1 MKKKRLIIAVVIICC
16 VILYIWQTNKIHNTP
31 KMNTAVS
38 TESNTTTQQAETT
51 TQLTTQTSTETT
63 MEPDT
68 EEYFE
73 EDTEEEAQLKKT
85 IAELMKEESN
95 TTPEGEKAVQC
106 YMQFLKDTPKSKFDI
121 ADIDGDG
128 TPEFF
133 TLEVGMDAA
142 MYKYNAKKDKVKKL
156 HSYQLGKASVMYYS
170 KDKRQ
175 VVFVTGDT
183 GGGEF
188 DTYEYTDGEL
198 KKIESL
204 VWHNGKFEE
213 EGYILDG
220 EKISMEEG
228 DNYIENIREE
238 YQSLRGEM

>member
-31 KMNTAVS
+31 KKDTAVS
-38 TESNTTTQQAETT
+38 TESNATTQQE
-51 TQLTTQTSTETT
+51 ETT
-63 MEPDT
+63 METDT

-85 IAELMKEESN
+85 I
-95 TTPEGEKAVQC
+95 GEKAVEC

-128 TPEFF
+128 IPEFF

-170 KDKRQ
+170 KDKHQ

>member
-1 MKKKRLIIAVVIICC
+1 MKKKRLIIAVVLICC

-63 MEPDT
+63 MES
-68 EEYFE
+68 
-73 EDTEEEAQLKKT
+73 DTEEEAQLKKT

-95 TTPEGEKAVQC
+95 TTSEGEKAVQC

-170 KDKRQ
+170 KDKHQ

-188 DTYEYTDGEL
+188 NTYEYTDGEL

>member
-1 MKKKRLIIAVVIICC
+1 MKKQKLIVAAVLICGIILCIWG
-16 VILYIWQTNKIHNTP
+16 VNILHNSSKQEETVSSEESSTTSTTAYQTE
-31 KMNTAVS
+31 TA
-38 TESNTTTQQAETT
+38 TQTTTQ
-51 TQLTTQTSTETT
+51 
-63 MEPDT
+63 PDT
-68 EEYFE
+68 EEAYFE
-73 EDTEEEAQLKKT
+73 EDTEEEVQIENAVKELVKDAGKT
-85 IAELMKEESN
+85 S
-95 TTPEGEKAVQC
+95 PEGEKAVQC
-106 YMQFLKDTPKSKFDI
+106 YIRFLQDDYAKYYDI

-128 TPEFF
+128 IPEFF
-133 TLEVGMDAA
+133 TLSEGADAA
-142 MYKYNAKKDKVKKL
+142 MYRYNAKKDKVKKL
-156 HSYQLGKASVMYYS
+156 YSYQLGTASVMYYS
-170 KDKRQ
+170 KDKHQ

-183 GGGEF
+183 GGGKF

>member
-31 KMNTAVS
+31 KKDTAVS
-38 TESNTTTQQAETT
+38 TESNATTQQE
-51 TQLTTQTSTETT
+51 ETT
-63 MEPDT
+63 METDT

-156 HSYQLGKASVMYYS
+156 HFSSQRLIFFPYIFNIVIALFHRYFFSIKNIAFFLKFSVMPY
-170 KDKRQ
+170 
-175 VVFVTGDT
+175 
-183 GGGEF
+183 
-188 DTYEYTDGEL
+188 
-198 KKIESL
+198 
-204 VWHNGKFEE
+204 
-213 EGYILDG
+213 
-220 EKISMEEG
+220 
-228 DNYIENIREE
+228 
-238 YQSLRGEM
+238 

>member
-31 KMNTAVS
+31 KKDTAVS
-38 TESNTTTQQAETT
+38 TESNTTTQQP
-51 TQLTTQTSTETT
+51 ETT
-63 MEPDT
+63 MESDT

-95 TTPEGEKAVQC
+95 TTSEGEKAVQC

-121 ADIDGDG
+121 ADIDGDV

-170 KDKRQ
+170 KDKHQ

-213 EGYILDG
+213 EAYILDG

>member
-31 KMNTAVS
+31 KKDTAVS
-38 TESNTTTQQAETT
+38 TESNATTQATA
-51 TQLTTQTSTETT
+51 QTSAETT
-63 MEPDT
+63 METDT

-95 TTPEGEKAVQC
+95 TTSEGEKAVQC

-133 TLEVGMDAA
+133 TLSEGSDAA
-142 MYKYNAKKDKVKKL
+142 MYRYNAKKDKVKKL

-170 KDKRQ
+170 KEKHQ

-183 GGGEF
+183 GGGKF
-188 DTYEYTDGEL
+188 DTCEYTDGEQ

-228 DNYIENIREE
+228 DNYIENIREQ

>member
-31 KMNTAVS
+31 KKDTAVS
-38 TESNTTTQQAETT
+38 TESNTTTQQP
-51 TQLTTQTSTETT
+51 ETT
-63 MEPDT
+63 MESDT

-95 TTPEGEKAVQC
+95 TTSEGEKAVQC
-106 YMQFLKDTPKSKFDI
+106 YIQFLKDNPESKYDI

-133 TLEVGMDAA
+133 TLSEGWDAA
-142 MYKYNAKKDKVKKL
+142 MYRYNAKKDKVKKL
-156 HSYQLGKASVMYYS
+156 YSYKLGKASVMYYS
-170 KDKRQ
+170 KEKHQ
-175 VVFVTGDT
+175 VVFVIGDT

-198 KKIESL
+198 NKIETL
-204 VWHNGKFEE
+204 VFHNGKHDE
-213 EGYILDG
+213 EGYIYNG

-228 DNYIENIREE
+228 DNYIENLREH
-238 YQSLRGEM
+238 YQSLRGKR

>member
-31 KMNTAVS
+31 KKDTAVS
-38 TESNTTTQQAETT
+38 TESNATMQQE
-51 TQLTTQTSTETT
+51 ETT
-63 MEPDT
+63 MET
-68 EEYFE
+68 
-73 EDTEEEAQLKKT
+73 DTEEEAQLKKT

-170 KDKRQ
+170 KDKHQ

>member
-31 KMNTAVS
+31 KKDTAVS
-38 TESNTTTQQAETT
+38 TKSNATTQQAETT
-51 TQLTTQTSTETT
+51 TQVT
-63 MEPDT
+63 
-68 EEYFE
+68 
-73 EDTEEEAQLKKT
+73 KT
-85 IAELMKEESN
+85 IAELMKEEKN

-106 YMQFLKDTPKSKFDI
+106 YIQFLKDTPQSNYDI

-133 TLEVGMDAA
+133 TLSEGSDAA
-142 MYKYNAKKDKVKKL
+142 MYRYNAKKNKVKKL

-170 KDKRQ
+170 KEKHQ

-188 DTYEYTDGEL
+188 D
-198 KKIESL
+198 
-204 VWHNGKFEE
+204 
-213 EGYILDG
+213 
-220 EKISMEEG
+220 
-228 DNYIENIREE
+228 
-238 YQSLRGEM
+238 RGEM

>member
-31 KMNTAVS
+31 KKDTAVS
-38 TESNTTTQQAETT
+38 TKSNAT
-51 TQLTTQTSTETT
+51 TQL
-63 MEPDT
+63 
-68 EEYFE
+68 
-73 EDTEEEAQLKKT
+73 
-85 IAELMKEESN
+85 
-95 TTPEGEKAVQC
+95 
-106 YMQFLKDTPKSKFDI
+106 QFLKDTPKSKFDI

-170 KDKRQ
+170 KDKHQ

-220 EKISMEEG
+220 EKISMEER

>member
-31 KMNTAVS
+31 KKDTAVS
-38 TESNTTTQQAETT
+38 TESNATTQQAETT
-51 TQLTTQTSTETT
+51 TQATAQTSTETT
-63 MEPDT
+63 MESDT

-95 TTPEGEKAVQC
+95 TTSEGEKAVQC

-142 MYKYNAKKDKVKKL
+142 MYRYNAKKEKVKKL

-170 KDKRQ
+170 GMLPFR
-175 VVFVTGDT
+175 
-183 GGGEF
+183 
-188 DTYEYTDGEL
+188 
-198 KKIESL
+198 
-204 VWHNGKFEE
+204 
-213 EGYILDG
+213 
-220 EKISMEEG
+220 
-228 DNYIENIREE
+228 
-238 YQSLRGEM
+238 

>member
-31 KMNTAVS
+31 KKDTAVS
-38 TESNTTTQQAETT
+38 TESNATTQQAETT
-51 TQLTTQTSTETT
+51 TQVTAQTSTETT
-63 MEPDT
+63 MESDT

-85 IAELMKEESN
+85 IAELMKEEKN

-106 YMQFLKDTPKSKFDI
+106 YIQFLKDTPQSNYDI

-170 KDKRQ
+170 KDKHQ

>member
-31 KMNTAVS
+31 KKDTAVS
-38 TESNTTTQQAETT
+38 TESNATTQQE
-51 TQLTTQTSTETT
+51 ETT
-63 MEPDT
+63 METDT

-85 IAELMKEESN
+85 IAELMKEEKN

-106 YMQFLKDTPKSKFDI
+106 YIQFLKDTPKSKFDI

-170 KDKRQ
+170 KDKHQ

-220 EKISMEEG
+220 EKISMEER

>member
-1 MKKKRLIIAVVIICC
+1 MKKKRLIIAVVLICC

-95 TTPEGEKAVQC
+95 TTSQGEKAVQC
-106 YMQFLKDTPKSKFDI
+106 YIQFLKDNPESKYDI

-133 TLEVGMDAA
+133 TLSEGWDAA
-142 MYKYNAKKDKVKKL
+142 MYRYNAKKDKVMEPDFLDESPVFL
-156 HSYQLGKASVMYYS
+156 HLAADFFRELVRQTVEAVQITRGAVHNQIGRASC
-170 KDKRQ
+170 
-175 VVFVTGDT
+175 
-183 GGGEF
+183 
-188 DTYEYTDGEL
+188 
-198 KKIESL
+198 
-204 VWHNGKFEE
+204 
-213 EGYILDG
+213 
-220 EKISMEEG
+220 
-228 DNYIENIREE
+228 RE
-238 YQSLRGEM
+238 RV